1 MNKLLYQVLDNLNEG
16 IVLLNEE
23 LQIIYWNYYM
33 EDITSLKRYDI
44 LNQSIVDVLPNLSM
58 RYYLDAFY
66 DVIEQGTIRF
76 FSGAIHKQMLNN
88 SDHFNLKMSRIENED
103 KHFIQLEFM
112 NVTSQFNQIKQL
124 KSYVNKLWDTNRE
137 LKEKEKIIQNL
148 AYHDKLTGAA
158 NRSLFYEVSSSLLLQ
173 AKRNKTLLG
182 LIFCDVNKFKSI
194 NDTYG
199 HEFGDKV
206 LIHISKLLEKSAR
219 ENDMVCRY
227 GGDEFVILL
236 PDMKDVDN
244 YKVVTT
250 RIVKLIQKPVKIQN
264 ITISL
269 SISGGISFYPIDA
282 QTIDQLLVK
291 ADAAMYAAKQKKG
304 TETYFYRVE

>member
-66 DVIEQGTIRF
+66 DVIKQGTIRF

-269 SISGGISFYPIDA
+269 SISGGISFYPI
-282 QTIDQLLVK
+282 
-291 ADAAMYAAKQKKG
+291 
-304 TETYFYRVE
+304 